1 MLRDKGD
8 RMTLLRF
15 ASLAVGSL
23 SALTLATALL
33 GASSAHAQQPPP
45 LGAPTEVSGSATIV
59 VTPPAPAGYAPVQVI
74 EAQQVYGTP
83 YQQQGPNLRVG
94 QLQAELLNVE
104 AQYSQYSLGGSIAL
118 IAIGGPMT
126 GIAGL
131 TFMIFNTNLP
141 SGLGSDGDGVQRG
154 LIISG
159 VLTLVGIAM
168 LVGGIVMMVGR
179 ISERRPYGRRIKE
192 IKQELANYGVRA
204 SLDVVPLPAGGMVTG
219 SLTF

>member
-8 RMTLLRF
+8 RMTLLRL
-15 ASLAVGSL
+15 ASLAVRSL
-23 SALTLATALL
+23 FALTLATALL

-45 LGAPTEVSGSATIV
+45 LGAPTQVSGSATIV

-74 EAQQVYGTP
+74 EVQQVYGAP

-104 AQYSQYSLGGSIAL
+104 AQYSEYSLGGSIAL
-118 IAIGGPMT
+118 IAVGGALT

-131 TFMIFNTNLP
+131 TFMAY
-141 SGLGSDGDGVQRG
+141 GLVSSVSDDDGVQRG

-168 LVGGIVMMVGR
+168 LVGGIVMLVGR
-179 ISERRPYGRRIKE
+179 SAERRPYGRRIKE
-192 IKQELANYGVRA
+192 IRQELANYGVRA
-204 SLDVVPLPAGGMVTG
+204 SLDVVPLPAGGMLTG

>member
-8 RMTLLRF
+8 RMTLLRL
-15 ASLAVGSL
+15 ASLAVRSL

-74 EAQQVYGTP
+74 EVQQAYAAP
-83 YQQQGPNLRVG
+83 YQEQVPSVRVRY
-94 QLQAELLNVE
+94 LQAELLNVE

-118 IAIGGPMT
+118 IAVGGALT

-131 TFMIFNTNLP
+131 TFMAY
-141 SGLGSDGDGVQRG
+141 GLVSSVSDDDGVQRG

-168 LVGGIVMMVGR
+168 LVGGIVMLVGR
-179 ISERRPYGRRIKE
+179 SAERRPYGRRIKE
-192 IKQELANYGVRA
+192 IRQELANYGVRA
-204 SLDVVPLPAGGMVTG
+204 SLDFVPLPAGGMLTG